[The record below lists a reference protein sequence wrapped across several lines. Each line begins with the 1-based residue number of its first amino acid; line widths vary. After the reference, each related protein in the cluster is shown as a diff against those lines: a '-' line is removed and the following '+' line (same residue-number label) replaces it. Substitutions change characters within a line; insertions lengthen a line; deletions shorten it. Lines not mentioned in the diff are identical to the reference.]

1 MRPKDYRYSES
12 HEWVSVSGDTATI
25 GITDFAVEH
34 LSDLVFIELPRKGG
48 SAVKGKAFGE
58 IESVKAVSE
67 LFSPVTGEIV
77 EVNDAVESAL
87 ETLAKDP
94 FRGGWLM
101 KVRLKDKNE
110 LKSLKTSEEYDALV
124 KAEEGR

>member
-12 HEWVSVSGDTATI
+12 HEWVSVSGDTATV

-34 LSDLVFIELPRKGG
+34 LSDLVYIELPRKGA
-48 SAVKGKAFGE
+48 SAVKGKPFGE

-77 EVNDAVESAL
+77 EVNESVESAL

-94 FRGGWLM
+94 FRAGWLV

-110 LKSLKTSEEYDALV
+110 LKSLMSSDEYDALV
-124 KAEEGR
+124 RAEEGH